1 MKTIQERAKEY
12 ASKKAEISLSAVYNE
27 ALARIYEEGYI
38 SGAEEQRRLDI
49 SRAFEWF
56 RSNSIYLPFSS
67 KILREKFIEHM
78 MKDTIIE

>member
-1 MKTIQERAKEY
+1 MKTIQERAKRY
-12 ASKKAEISLSAVYNE
+12 ASKKAGITLCPAYDE

-49 SRAFEWF
+49 SAFKGF
-56 RSNSIYLPFSS
+56 LSNIDNSS
-67 KILREKFIEHM
+67 NISEKEFIEHM